1 MKNYDRQSQQDS
13 FRKKFRPPIS
23 PRPSSPACC
32 RAGLFTCR
40 HKPLARIAYA
50 RSTSSDDMAQTG
62 KSPAAKT
69 NGVNGHTPSNKN
81 CTDSTRS
88 NGKKRSRGTAEDDVI
103 MDDVSNTSQRK
114 SRPSTP
120 SSTPKTSR
128 TVYMRD
134 EDDLD
139 ANDDDDLARMSNG
152 SQGKLKKRKSL
163 GNLTEQ
169 ERRLEGDKRKEKA
182 KRLAAET
189 ATLPVNTGM

>member
-1 MKNYDRQSQQDS
+1 
-13 FRKKFRPPIS
+13 
-23 PRPSSPACC
+23 
-32 RAGLFTCR
+32 
-40 HKPLARIAYA
+40 
-50 RSTSSDDMAQTG
+50 
-62 KSPAAKT
+62 
-69 NGVNGHTPSNKN
+69 
-81 CTDSTRS
+81 
-88 NGKKRSRGTAEDDVI
+88 
-103 MDDVSNTSQRK
+103 
-114 SRPSTP
+114 
-120 SSTPKTSR
+120 
-128 TVYMRD
+128 MRD